1 MSATGAPIHDRAEAI
16 ARLDGDESLYAEMVG
31 MYIAEC
37 ENYCRALEG
46 ALATG
51 DAVAV
56 RREAHTMKSLLA
68 TFSFESGR
76 LLALQLEQQG
86 ASGDL
91 NGAAGLTAQVVA
103 AARQLA
109 NALAEG

>member
-1 MSATGAPIHDRAEAI
+1 MPDTGAPIHDRAEAI
-16 ARLDGDESLYAEMVG
+16 ARLDGDEALYAEMVG
-31 MYIAEC
+31 MYVAEC
-37 ENYCRALEG
+37 ENYCRALEA
-46 ALATG
+46 ALAAD
-51 DAVAV
+51 DAPAL

-76 LLALQLEQQG
+76 LLALQLEQQA

-91 NGAAGLTAQVVA
+91 RDVAPLTAQVVA

-109 NALAEG
+109 KALAEV